1 MLYCIYLFIFI
12 LNCFLTSELVK
23 LISEKIWFFYLS
35 RLILVERTFCAG
47 VTNLP
52 TNNTLVLRHTDLHI
66 NRNMKEHLC
75 SSCFRLTV
83 ASVSSYEV
91 SALLN
96 ISANKLSSTTLILLL
111 ILRGH
116 MVHRHAGQPHRA
128 LQTDGERGGE
138 SSVMSLL
145 FHFI

>member
-1 MLYCIYLFIFI
+1 M
-12 LNCFLTSELVK
+12 
-23 LISEKIWFFYLS
+23 
-35 RLILVERTFCAG
+35 ERTVWAG
-47 VTNLP
+47 KTNLP
-52 TNNTLVLRHTDLHI
+52 TNNTLVLRHTDLQI
-66 NRNMKEHLC
+66 NHNMKEHLC

-116 MVHRHAGQPHRA
+116 MVHRHAAQPQGA
-128 LQTDGERGGE
+128 LQGEKGEEKE